1 MFVRT
6 ERKELTSVGVD
17 IGTAT
22 FHIIFSKLLL
32 EKSPTKRTEKF
43 EITKRE
49 VVYEGPIHLTPMIN
63 ESTIDFES
71 LRDFLLDDY
80 ASAGFSLEDIDT
92 GAVIITGESARRE
105 NAEEIVR
112 SLAGEAG
119 KFVAATA
126 GPNFES
132 VLAAYGAGVVER
144 SRTSCKVIMNVDIG
158 GGSAN
163 IAICSDGHVIDTAA
177 INVGGRLLA
186 HDGSGTIVRLENA
199 CRSTAKTLGLNL
211 AKGEHIDSDHLEKIA
226 GALADAL
233 MEFMTGQV
241 STDLTRVLMMTPPLR
256 YSDKVDEV
264 TFSGGVAEF
273 IYDRETRDFND
284 LGRFLARAI
293 LDRMNSAGLHLAV
306 PNHLIRATVIGAG
319 QSSLHV
325 SGSTTFLSPGIDLPI
340 RNIPVVEPHLV
351 IEESVA
357 TSVRR
362 SVQEALKR
370 FNLHEGEDEFI
381 LTFNGAVKPSYTFLA
396 DFGKGLVEALPN
408 TIRQKRPILLCFN
421 EDVGNSVGNVMK
433 RETKIDSD
441 VLSIDELHLH
451 EGDFVDIG
459 KPVVEGVVIPVI
471 VKTLV
476 FGDASAK
483 S

>member
-17 IGTAT
+17 VGTAT
-22 FHIIFSKLLL
+22 FHIIFSRLLL

-49 VVYEGPIHLTPMIN
+49 IVYEGPIHLTPMFN
-63 ESTIDFES
+63 ETTIDFES
-71 LRDFLLDDY
+71 LREFLLEDY
-80 ASAGFSLEDIDT
+80 ASAGFSLEEIDT
-92 GAVIITGESARRE
+92 GAVIITGESARRK
-105 NAEEIVR
+105 NAEEIVS

-144 SRTSCKVIMNVDIG
+144 SRTSGKVIMNVDIG
-158 GGSAN
+158 GGSSN
-163 IAICSDGHVIDTAA
+163 IAICSNGHVIDTAA

-186 HDGSGTIVRLENA
+186 HDGDGTIVRLENA
-199 CRSTAKTLGLNL
+199 CRSTAKTLGLDLNI
-211 AKGEHIDSDHLEKIA
+211 GDHVDVAVLENVA
-226 GALADAL
+226 GSLADAL
-233 MEFMTGQV
+233 HEFLTGQI
-241 STDLTRVLMMTPPLR
+241 STELTRNLMMTPPLQHCNQ
-256 YSDKVDEV
+256 VDEV

-273 IYDRETRDFND
+273 IYESESRDFND
-284 LGRFLARAI
+284 LGQFLARAI
-293 LDRMNSAGLHLAV
+293 LDRMSETGLHLAV
-306 PNHLIRATVIGAG
+306 PDHLIRATVIGAG

-325 SGSTTFLSPGIDLPI
+325 SGSTTFLSPGINLPLK
-340 RNIPVVEPHLV
+340 NIPVVEPHLV
-351 IEESVA
+351 IEDSIA
-357 TSVRR
+357 TSVTR

-370 FNLHEGEDEFI
+370 FDLNEGEDEFI

-396 DFGKGLVEALPN
+396 DFGRGLVEALPN

-421 EDVGNSVGNVMK
+421 DDVGNSVGNVMK
-433 RETKIDSD
+433 RETNIDSD

-476 FGDASAK
+476 FGETSAK
-483 S
+483 T